1 MLFQGSK
8 QECETLVSWLNSLYP
23 GVIKFKYEYSTEIV
37 EFLDLQIML
46 ENGKIETNLFIKPS
60 NLQLYLDYFSNHP
73 EPCKQGL
80 VYGQAIRILE
90 RCSKPE
96 DSDLHLEN
104 LKSKL
109 MKRNYPEKK
118 IDEKF

>member
-1 MLFQGSK
+1 M
-8 QECETLVSWLNSLYP
+8 
-23 GVIKFKYEYSTEIV
+23 
-37 EFLDLQIML
+37 
-46 ENGKIETNLFIKPS
+46 ENVKIETNLFIKLS

-96 DSDLHLEN
+96 DSDFHLEN

-109 MKRNYPEKK
+109 MKRNYPEKIIDGKFSEARKKQRGELIYQDRKK
-118 IDEKF
+118 ITG

>member
-23 GVIKFKYEYSTEIV
+23 WVITYKYEYSTEIV

-73 EPCKQGL
+73 E
-80 VYGQAIRILE
+80 
-90 RCSKPE
+90 

-104 LKSKL
+104 LKRKL
-109 MKRNYPEKK
+109 MKRNCPEKI